1 MGKRCTFA
9 TLFLRVKRITDY
21 NHTMKTL
28 DFRPKMASA
37 IKHYDRKTFMSDL
50 MAGII
55 VGIVALPLAIAFGIA
70 SGVSPEKGIIT
81 AIVAGFMISA
91 FGGSKVQIGGPTGAF
106 IIIVYGIIQQ
116 YGMQG
121 LTIATL
127 MAGVFLILLGVLR
140 LGTIIKYIP
149 YPIVVGFTSGIAIT
163 IFTTQIKDLLGMT
176 MDENPADFIEK
187 WIAYF
192 RNIGNIDLWSTLM
205 GLLSIFIIT
214 LMPRLNKKI
223 PGSLIA
229 IIVVT
234 IVALL
239 LKNYAGITSIET
251 IGDRF
256 SISSKLPGATVPQ
269 LTWDTIKGLAGPAM
283 TIAILGAI
291 ESLLS
296 ATVADG
302 VIGDHHNSN
311 TELIGQGL
319 ANIVSPIF
327 GGIPA
332 TGASA
337 RTMTTINNGGR
348 TPIAGIVHAVVLLL
362 IFLFLMPL
370 AQYIPMACLAGVL
383 VVVSYGMSGWHSFL
397 AMLKNPKSDVTVLV
411 LTFLLTIIFDLTIA
425 IEVGL
430 ICACLLF
437 MRRMSETSDVRAI
450 YDEIDLNEDADMEAG
465 NLEHLTIPDHVE
477 VYEINGPYFFGA
489 GNRAEEMMTRFGK
502 HPKVRII
509 RMRKVPF
516 IDSTGLHNLENLC
529 LMSQKENIQIVLSGV
544 NEKVEAVLMKNG
556 FEKLLG
562 RENICNH
569 IDLALARA
577 REIVA

>member
-1 MGKRCTFA
+1 
-9 TLFLRVKRITDY
+9 
-21 NHTMKTL
+21 MKTL
-28 DFRPKMASA
+28 DFKPKMISA
-37 IKHYDRKTFMSDL
+37 IKNYNKQTFMADL
-50 MAGII
+50 MAGVI

-81 AIVAGFMISA
+81 AIVAGLFIAA

-106 IIIVYGIIQQ
+106 IVIVYGIIQQ

-149 YPIVVGFTSGIAIT
+149 YPIVVGFTSGIAVT
-163 IFTTQIKDLLGMT
+163 IFTTQIKDLLGMQ
-176 MDENPADFIEK
+176 MDKVPSDFVEK
-187 WIAYF
+187 WIAY
-192 RNIGNIDLWSTLM
+192 IQHIADIDAWSAVM
-205 GLLSIFIIT
+205 GLVSVALIGAWPMLSKKLSTVNARLSFI
-214 LMPRLNKKI
+214 KKI
-223 PGSLIA
+223 PGSLVA
-229 IIVVT
+229 IIVIT
-234 IVALL
+234 LVALL
-239 LKNYAGITSIET
+239 LKMYAGVDSIET

-256 SISSKLPGATVPQ
+256 SINSQLPEATVPA
-269 LTWDTIKGLAGPAM
+269 LTWETIKQLAGPAM

-319 ANIVSPIF
+319 ANIASPLF

-332 TGASA
+332 TGAIA
-337 RTMTTINNGGR
+337 RTMTNINNGGR
-348 TPIAGIVHAVVLLL
+348 TPIAGIIHAVVLLI

-383 VVVSYGMSGWHSFL
+383 VIVAYGMSGWRSFL
-397 AMLKNPKSDVTVLV
+397 AMMRNPKSDVTVLL
-411 LTFLLTIIFDLTIA
+411 LTFFLTIIFDLTIA

-430 ICACLLF
+430 VCACLLF
-437 MRRMSETSDVRAI
+437 MRRMAETTDVHAVL
-450 YDEIDLNEDADMEAG
+450 DEIDLNEDADMEKG
-465 NLEHLTIPDHVE
+465 NLEHLTIPDDVE

-489 GNRAEEMMTRFGK
+489 GNRFEDIMARYGGR
-502 HPKVRII
+502 PKVRII

-529 LMSQKENIQIVLSGV
+529 LMSQKEGITIVLSGV
-544 NEKVEAVLMKNG
+544 NPKVEEVLKRNN
-556 FEKLLG
+556 FSDLLG
-562 RENICNH
+562 EQNICNH

-577 REIVA
+577 KEIVSA

>member
-1 MGKRCTFA
+1 
-9 TLFLRVKRITDY
+9 
-21 NHTMKTL
+21 MKTL
-28 DFRPKMASA
+28 DFKPKMISA
-37 IKHYDRKTFMSDL
+37 IKNYNKQTFMADL
-50 MAGII
+50 MAGVI

-81 AIVAGFMISA
+81 AIVAGLFIAA

-106 IIIVYGIIQQ
+106 IVIVYGIIQQ

-149 YPIVVGFTSGIAIT
+149 YPIVVGFTSGIAVT
-163 IFTTQIKDLLGMT
+163 IFTTQIKDLLGMQ
-176 MDENPADFIEK
+176 MDKVPSDFVEK
-187 WIAYF
+187 WIAY
-192 RNIGNIDLWSTLM
+192 IQHIADIDPWSAVM
-205 GLLSIFIIT
+205 GLVSVALIGAWPMLSKKLSTVNARLSFI
-214 LMPRLNKKI
+214 KKI
-223 PGSLIA
+223 PGSLVV
-229 IIVVT
+229 IIVIT
-234 IVALL
+234 LVALL
-239 LKNYAGITSIET
+239 LKMYAGVDSIET

-256 SISSKLPGATVPQ
+256 SINSQLPEATVPA
-269 LTWDTIKGLAGPAM
+269 LTWETIKQLAGPAM

-319 ANIVSPIF
+319 ANIASPLF

-332 TGASA
+332 TGAIA
-337 RTMTTINNGGR
+337 RTMTNINNGGR
-348 TPIAGIVHAVVLLL
+348 TPIAGIIHAVVLLI

-383 VVVSYGMSGWHSFL
+383 VIVAYGMSGWRSFL
-397 AMLKNPKSDVTVLV
+397 AMMRNPKSDVTVLL
-411 LTFLLTIIFDLTIA
+411 LTFFLTIIFDLTIA

-430 ICACLLF
+430 VCACLLF
-437 MRRMSETSDVRAI
+437 MRRMAETTDVHAVL
-450 YDEIDLNEDADMEAG
+450 DEINLNEDADMEKG
-465 NLEHLTIPDHVE
+465 NLEHLTIPNDVE

-489 GNRAEEMMTRFGK
+489 GNRFEDIMARYGGR
-502 HPKVRII
+502 PKVRII

-529 LMSQKENIQIVLSGV
+529 LMSQKEGITIVLSGV
-544 NEKVEAVLMKNG
+544 NPKVEEVLKRNN
-556 FEKLLG
+556 FNDLLG
-562 RENICNH
+562 EQNICNH

-577 REIVA
+577 KEIVSA

>member
-1 MGKRCTFA
+1 
-9 TLFLRVKRITDY
+9 
-21 NHTMKTL
+21 MKTL
-28 DFRPKMASA
+28 DFKPKMASA
-37 IKHYDRKTFMSDL
+37 IKHYDKKTFMADL

-149 YPIVVGFTSGIAIT
+149 YPIVVGFTSGIAVT

-187 WIAYF
+187 WIAYG
-192 RNIGNIDLWSTLM
+192 RNIGNIDPWSALM
-205 GLLSIFIIT
+205 GLLSICIIT

-239 LKNYAGITSIET
+239 LKNYAGVTSIET

-256 SISSKLPGATVPQ
+256 RISSQLPGATVPE

-332 TGASA
+332 TGAIA
-337 RTMTTINNGGR
+337 RTMTNINNGGR
-348 TPIAGIVHAVVLLL
+348 TPIAGIIHAVVLLL

-383 VVVSYGMSGWHSFL
+383 VVVSYGMSGWRSFL

-425 IEVGL
+425 IEVGI

-465 NLEHLTIPDHVE
+465 NLEHLTIPEHVE

>member
-1 MGKRCTFA
+1 M
-9 TLFLRVKRITDY
+9 
-21 NHTMKTL
+21 NKTL
-28 DFRPKMASA
+28 DFKPKFLSA
-37 IKHYDRKTFMSDL
+37 IKHYDRQTFMADL
-50 MAGII
+50 MAGVI

-81 AIVAGFMISA
+81 AIVAGLMISL

-149 YPIVVGFTSGIAIT
+149 YPIVVGFTSGIAVT
-163 IFTTQIKDLLGMT
+163 IFTTQVKDLLGMT
-176 MDENPADFIEK
+176 MESVPSDFIEK

-192 RNIGNIDLWSTLM
+192 SNLGHIDLWSAAVGIASVILIASWPMLTRM
-205 GLLSIFIIT
+205 FHLSP
-214 LMPRLNKKI
+214 LKSL
-223 PGSLIA
+223 PGSLVA
-229 IIVVT
+229 IIIMTVT
-234 IVALL
+234 ALL
-239 LKNYAGITSIET
+239 LKEYAGITSIET

-256 SISSKLPGATVPQ
+256 SINSTLPGAVVPE
-269 LTWDTIKGLAGPAM
+269 LTWETIKGLVGPAV
-283 TIAILGAI
+283 TIDVLGAI

-311 TELIGQGL
+311 TELIGQGI
-319 ANIVSPIF
+319 ANIASPIF

-332 TGASA
+332 TGAIA
-337 RTMTTINNGGR
+337 RTMTNINNGGR
-348 TPIAGIVHAVVLLL
+348 TPIAGIVHAVVLTL

-383 VVVSYGMSGWHSFL
+383 VVVSYGMSGWRSFL
-397 AMLKNPKSDVTVLV
+397 AMSKNNPKSDVTVLL
-411 LTFLLTIIFDLTIA
+411 LTFFLTIIFDLTVA
-425 IEVGL
+425 IEFGL

-437 MRRMSETSDVRAI
+437 MRRMAETTDVHAVFN
-450 YDEIDLNEDADMEAG
+450 EIDLNEDADMQAG
-465 NLEHLTIPDHVE
+465 NLEHLTIPEKVE

-489 GNRAEEMMTRFGK
+489 GNRFEDIMARYGRK
-502 HPKVRII
+502 PKVRII

-516 IDSTGLHNLENLC
+516 IDSTGMHNLENMC
-529 LMSQKENIQIVLSGV
+529 LMSQKEGITVVLSGV
-544 NEKVEAVLMKNG
+544 NPKVDEVLRRNG
-556 FEKLLG
+556 FEELVGK
-562 RENICNH
+562 ENICNH

>member
-1 MGKRCTFA
+1 M
-9 TLFLRVKRITDY
+9 VKTI
-21 NHTMKTL
+21 
-28 DFRPKMASA
+28 DFKPKFISVL
-37 IKHYDRKTFMSDL
+37 KNYDRKTFSADL
-50 MAGII
+50 MAGVI

-70 SGVSPEKGIIT
+70 SGVTPEKGIIT
-81 AIVAGFMISA
+81 AIVAGMFISL

-116 YGMQG
+116 YGIQG

-127 MAGVFLILLGVLR
+127 MAGIFLVLLGVLR

-163 IFTTQIKDLLGMT
+163 IFTTQVKDLLGMHI
-176 MDENPADFIEK
+176 DKVPADFIEK
-187 WIAYF
+187 WGAYIY
-192 RNIGNIDLWSTLM
+192 NIGNIDPWSAAVGIVSVALIASWPM
-205 GLLSIFIIT
+205 LARLFHLSP
-214 LMPRLNKKI
+214 LKAL
-223 PGSLIA
+223 PGSLVA
-229 IIVVT
+229 IIVMTVA
-234 IVALL
+234 ALL
-239 LKNYAGITSIET
+239 LKEYAGVTTIET

-256 SISSKLPGATVPQ
+256 SINSSLPDAVVPQ
-269 LTWDTIKGLAGPAM
+269 LTWETVKGLVGPAV
-283 TIAILGAI
+283 TIAVLGAI

-311 TELIGQGL
+311 TELIGQGI
-319 ANIVSPIF
+319 ANIVSPLF

-332 TGASA
+332 TGAIA
-337 RTMTTINNGGR
+337 RTMTNINNGGR
-348 TPIAGIVHAVVLLL
+348 TPIAGIIHAIVLLL

-383 VVVSYGMSGWHSFL
+383 VVVAYGMSGWRSFL
-397 AMLKNPKSDVTVLV
+397 AMMRNPKSDITVLL
-411 LTFLLTIIFDLTIA
+411 LTFILTIIFDLTIA
-425 IEVGL
+425 IEFGL

-437 MRRMSETSDVRAI
+437 MRRMAETTDVHAVL
-450 YDEIDLNEDADMEAG
+450 DEIDLNDDADMERG
-465 NLEHLTIPDHVE
+465 NLEHLTIPEGVE

-489 GNRAEEMMTRFGK
+489 GNRFEDIMARYGR

-516 IDSTGLHNLENLC
+516 IDSTGLHNLENMC
-529 LMSQKENIQIVLSGV
+529 LMSQKEGVTVVLSGV
-544 NEKVEAVLMKNG
+544 NPKVEAVLKRNN
-556 FEKLLG
+556 FNQLLG
-562 RENICNH
+562 EANICNH

-577 REIVA
+577 REIVG